1 MTVHAE
7 DIRSVNGVSGLT
19 EEEKMHAALILIGA
33 DIPGGDEQN
42 DSNKKMACYRI
53 KRLKQNGYH

>member
-1 MTVHAE
+1 M
-7 DIRSVNGVSGLT
+7 NGVSGLT
-19 EEEKMHAALILIGA
+19 EEEKMDAALILIGA

>member
-19 EEEKMHAALILIGA
+19 EEEKMDAALILIGA
-33 DIPGGDEQN
+33 DIPGGGT
-42 DSNKKMACYRI
+42 NKMIVIRKWPATG
-53 KRLKQNGYH
+53 LKD